1 VSALIHTD
9 AMIPPKPTRQSC
21 GRYFFGVANYFLYGE
36 SIIYYFK
43 HIVFIDE
50 YLIPFARHHRFI
62 SLLMYL
68 LGFLG
73 FVTNLDRGHLRRQF
87 GLFSWIHMSLLLIIV
102 FGQFMVNNILEGLIW
117 FWVPASLVIMNDVAA
132 YVFGISPPSPSPVN
146 SHFANLSS
154 SPRYALWQT
163 PVDQTEPQEN
173 RRRLHWGLLHDGD
186 FWSFGELRMD
196 ACLLE

>member
-1 VSALIHTD
+1 
-9 AMIPPKPTRQSC
+9 
-21 GRYFFGVANYFLYGE
+21 
-36 SIIYYFK
+36 
-43 HIVFIDE
+43 VFIDE

-132 YVFGISPPSPSPVN
+132 YVFGIFLPSASP
-146 SHFANLSS
+146 LSIYL
-154 SPRYALWQT
+154 PNADPLCFY
-163 PVDQTEPQEN
+163 
-173 RRRLHWGLLHDGD
+173 
-186 FWSFGELRMD
+186 FYF
-196 ACLLE
+196 